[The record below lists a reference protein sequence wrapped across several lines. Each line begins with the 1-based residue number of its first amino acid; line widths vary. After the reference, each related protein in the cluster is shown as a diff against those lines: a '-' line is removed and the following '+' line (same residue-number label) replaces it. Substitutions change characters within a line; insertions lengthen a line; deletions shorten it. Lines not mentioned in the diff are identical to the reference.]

1 MDPAARRSTWDL
13 LLNYK
18 KDKTIVLTTH
28 HMDEADLL
36 GDRIGIMGKVNIFIF
51 RTFINLLIFLFIT
64 KFISSTQL
72 KKCINY
78 ITTVLSPLLH
88 HTRSNSL

>member
-13 LLNYK
+13 LLKYK

-36 GDRIGIMGKVNIFIF
+36 GDRIGIMGKVRLYYVLCHVFSHVVF
-51 RTFINLLIFLFIT
+51 TYLLFCHVF
-64 KFISSTQL
+64 
-72 KKCINY
+72 
-78 ITTVLSPLLH
+78 
-88 HTRSNSL
+88 